1 MVGTKQA
8 VMSYFDFRPSSLSL
22 NSIEKIS
29 GLNLYAHETLFSCV
43 KWLFSLLIVCF
54 MARLKAT
61 PTKT

>member
-22 NSIEKIS
+22 NSIENIS

-43 KWLFSLLIVCF
+43 KWLFFIIDSMLYGKI
-54 MARLKAT
+54 KSN
-61 PTKT
+61 PN